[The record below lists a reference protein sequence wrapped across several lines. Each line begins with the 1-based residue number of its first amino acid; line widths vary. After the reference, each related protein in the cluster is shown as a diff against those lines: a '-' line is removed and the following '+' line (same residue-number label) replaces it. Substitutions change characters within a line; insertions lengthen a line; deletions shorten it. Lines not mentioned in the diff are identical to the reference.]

1 MCVFSET
8 LCVFFAGTLKLCRAE
23 PQVKGVYHFGQDLRS
38 GSISRSGTWDLP
50 GPGIEPLSPASAGG
64 CFATEPPGKP
74 RSS

>member
-1 MCVFSET
+1 MCVFSEA

-74 RSS
+74 